1 MRPRLASR
9 PAPMREV
16 AIALIPM
23 RDASD
28 AIQRGLA
35 AWNASQ
41 LTDAIRS
48 VEFFLERAKGALA
61 NHQVSDTKPAI
72 IKE

>member
-1 MRPRLASR
+1 MVHRCAVPTPM
-9 PAPMREV
+9 PAVARALVPMK
-16 AIALIPM
+16 
-23 RDASD
+23 DAAE

-48 VEFFLERAKGALA
+48 AEFFLDKAKRAL
-61 NHQVSDTKPAI
+61 SDENVG
-72 IKE
+72 KEPPK